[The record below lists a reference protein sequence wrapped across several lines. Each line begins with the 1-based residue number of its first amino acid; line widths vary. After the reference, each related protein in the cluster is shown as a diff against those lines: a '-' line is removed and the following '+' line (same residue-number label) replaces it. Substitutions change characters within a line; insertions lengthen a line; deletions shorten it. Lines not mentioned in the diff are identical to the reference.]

1 MEAYLKKKVE
11 PYENNLDSIDEKE
24 FNKKVFP
31 KKIKESKKKVP
42 WVEKYR
48 PKSVDEV
55 SCQEEIISV
64 LKKCIE
70 GSNLPNLLFYGPPGT
85 GKTSTIMAAAK
96 DLFHDQLKDRVLE
109 LNASDERGIKV
120 IREKVKIFAQNAVSS
135 HMLPNGKQSP
145 SFKIIVL
152 DEADSMTSFAQAAL
166 KRIMEKEC
174 KTTRFCIICNYIS
187 RIIEPIT
194 SRCAKFRFKP
204 LATSALINKL
214 NYICTQEGVDIEN
227 EEVLK
232 FIVEVSE
239 GDMRKAITYLQS
251 AFRFIKDG
259 EQISKYDI
267 CEIAGIIPDE
277 WMNKFLY
284 FYKDGHL
291 KKLIKFVEEFMRT
304 GYSVTQMIYQLTHR
318 INNESSAQ
326 ESINILNAN
335 CAILEKCAEVEYR
348 LLDGADEELQL
359 LDLMSFIFQ
368 KLKKA

>member
-227 EEVLK
+227 EEVK
-232 FIVEVSE
+232 
-239 GDMRKAITYLQS
+239 
-251 AFRFIKDG
+251 
-259 EQISKYDI
+259 
-267 CEIAGIIPDE
+267 
-277 WMNKFLY
+277 
-284 FYKDGHL
+284 
-291 KKLIKFVEEFMRT
+291 
-304 GYSVTQMIYQLTHR
+304 
-318 INNESSAQ
+318 
-326 ESINILNAN
+326 
-335 CAILEKCAEVEYR
+335 
-348 LLDGADEELQL
+348 
-359 LDLMSFIFQ
+359 
-368 KLKKA
+368 